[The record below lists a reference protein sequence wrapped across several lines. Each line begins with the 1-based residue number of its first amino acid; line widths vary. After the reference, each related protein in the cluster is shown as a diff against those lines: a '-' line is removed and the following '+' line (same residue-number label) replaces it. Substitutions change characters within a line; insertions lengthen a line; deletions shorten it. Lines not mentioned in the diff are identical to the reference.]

1 MKCIVGLGNPGSN
14 YAPTRHNIGF
24 RVVAAVAD
32 KERVLLVPGEGD
44 YYSGVFRTGG
54 EEIVLAMPTTYM
66 NNSGTAV
73 RDLCELHAIAP
84 QDVLIVLDDFQLPFG
99 TLRLRPRGSDG
110 GHNGLGSVIYQ
121 LETEEIPRLRIGVAG
136 ATIPEIHTHETMAT
150 YVLQSFE
157 MDEEKKMPMLLEYAA
172 EACVRW
178 AVEGMSAVMNT
189 HNRNFF
195 SDSVGS

>member
-24 RVVAAVAD
+24 RVVEAVAD

-44 YYSGVFRTGG
+44 YYSGVFRAGG
-54 EEIVLAMPTTYM
+54 DEIVLALPTTFM

-73 RDLCELHAIAP
+73 RDLCERYALAP
-84 QDVLIVLDDFQLPFG
+84 QDVLIVLDDFQIPFG

-110 GHNGLGSVIYQ
+110 GHNGLGSVIYH
-121 LETEEIPRLRIGVAG
+121 LESEEVPRLRFGVAG
-136 ATIPEIHTHETMAT
+136 ETMPELHTHEAMAS
-150 YVLQSFE
+150 YVLRSFD
-157 MDEEKKMPMLLEYAA
+157 MDEEKKLPMLLDKAA
-172 EACVRW
+172 EACAVW
-178 AVEGMSAVMNT
+178 ARDGMSAVMNT